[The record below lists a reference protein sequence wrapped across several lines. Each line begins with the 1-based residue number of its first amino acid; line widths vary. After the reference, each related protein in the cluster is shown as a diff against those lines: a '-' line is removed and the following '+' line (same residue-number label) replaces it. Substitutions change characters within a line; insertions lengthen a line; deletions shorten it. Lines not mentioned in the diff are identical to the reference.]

1 MSEDS
6 SNWKDLLVL
15 LQGSIKAGVI
25 AVDVIVESIEK
36 CINETNGINSTTNST
51 NNSDNCNYEH
61 IHVDKDL
68 SDIFHILCTD
78 ILQSST
84 WSTRINAG
92 YAIRRLTE
100 KYSLYLTPLL
110 SLSNNDGTL
119 LTLEELDI
127 FSVIK
132 YSDKSMLLSSSSS
145 YLQSDTLDDLYNK
158 NWLIKQRKLLQKKLG
173 IESLSKVSN
182 HYHYLLFF
190 ITLLLI

>member
-1 MSEDS
+1 MSEES
-6 SNWKDLLVL
+6 SNWRELLLL

-25 AVDVIVESIEK
+25 AVDVIVESIER
-36 CINETNGINSTTNST
+36 CINDTNGITSTS
-51 NNSDNCNYEH
+51 NSDNCTYEH

-68 SDIFHILCTD
+68 SDIFHVLCTD

-92 YAIRRLTE
+92 HAIRRLTE

-132 YSDKSMLLSSSSS
+132 YSDTSMLLSSSSS

-158 NWLIKQRKLLQKKLG
+158 NWLVKQRKLLQKKLG
-173 IESLSKVSN
+173 IESLSKV
-182 HYHYLLFF
+182 LLLMITTVLYNYFI
-190 ITLLLI
+190 ITLGH